1 MMNKKRLTRIFTISA
16 AGILA
21 VLVLIAFLLSDNR
34 AEEAFAGPV
43 IVSVTEEPEAALVA
57 LAPATPSPAP
67 TPALPEGACTLL
79 VNQRPVFT
87 LSSEE
92 EMEALIEEYL
102 MLSAAAPEGER
113 FVSVDVAD
121 ELLLVP
127 GVDGLALS
135 AYDEAMAL
143 LNGEQPILRLRVVT
157 ERITEAVSPVETTLS
172 DDNALPKGSR
182 IIVQYG
188 VAGYT
193 ASATQRCY
201 VAGELVEESAPEE
214 IDRME
219 GRALLV
225 CLGTWTSQNDTPAR
239 NEGPK
244 GKSAGELKLTSP
256 MRGNIS
262 SFFGMRD
269 GNMHSGLDITASAGT
284 AIVSPGEGL
293 VVYAGL
299 RGAYGYVVDI
309 DHGNGFV
316 SRLTHI
322 DPASVQIE
330 YNQRVFPGEQI
341 GTLAA
346 ADAGKPHLH
355 YELIIDAVPYN
366 PQHYMQ

>member
-1 MMNKKRLTRIFTISA
+1 MNKKQLTRIFTISA

-21 VLVLIAFLLSDNR
+21 LLVLIAFLISDNR

-79 VNQRPVFT
+79 VNRAPVFT

-92 EMEALIEEYL
+92 EMQALMEEYL
-102 MLSAAAPEGER
+102 LLSAAAPEGER
-113 FVSVDVAD
+113 FVSIDVAD

-127 GVDGLALS
+127 GVDGLPLSGYEEAL
-135 AYDEAMAL
+135 AL
-143 LNGEQPILRLRVVT
+143 LCGEQPVLRLRVVT
-157 ERITEAVSPVETTLS
+157 ERVTEAQQPVETTLS
-172 DDNALPKGSR
+172 DDNALAKGSR
-182 IIVQYG
+182 IIMQYG

-193 ASATQRCY
+193 ASATRRCY

-214 IDRME
+214 IDKVE

-225 CLGTWTSQNDTPAR
+225 RLGTWTSQNNTPAR
-239 NEGPK
+239 NDGPK
-244 GKSAGELKLTSP
+244 GKSAGELKLSSP

-262 SFFGMRD
+262 SYFGMRD
-269 GNMHSGLDITASAGT
+269 GNIHNGIDIAASAGT
-284 AIVSPGEGL
+284 AIVAPGEGL
-293 VVYAGL
+293 VVFSGP

-309 DHGNGFV
+309 DHGNGFI

-322 DPASVQIE
+322 DPASLQIE
-330 YNQRVFPGEQI
+330 YNQRVFPGDRI

-346 ADAGKPHLH
+346 ADVGKPHLH
-355 YELIIDAVPYN
+355 YELIIDSVPYN
-366 PQHYMQ
+366 PLHYMQ

>member
-1 MMNKKRLTRIFTISA
+1 MMNKKQLTRIFIISA

-21 VLVLIAFLLSDNR
+21 VLVFVGFLMANNR

-43 IVSVTEEPEAALVA
+43 IVTITDEPETALVA

-67 TPALPEGACTLL
+67 TPVLPAGACTLL
-79 VNQRPVFT
+79 ANAKPVFT

-92 EMEALIEEYL
+92 EMEALLLEYL

-113 FVSVDVAD
+113 FVSLDFAD

-127 GVDGLALS
+127 AVDSLPLS
-135 AYDEAMAL
+135 GYDEALAL
-143 LNGEQPILRLRVVT
+143 LQGEPAILRLRLVAEKVT
-157 ERITEAVSPVETTLS
+157 ETEQPMETTLS
-172 DDNALPKGSR
+172 DDDALPKGSR
-182 IIVQYG
+182 IIMQYG

-193 ASATQRCY
+193 ASVTKRCY
-201 VAGELVEESAPEE
+201 VAGELVEESPPVEA
-214 IDRME
+214 DKKE

-225 CLGTWTSQNDTPAR
+225 RIGTWTSKGATPGR
-239 NEGPK
+239 DEGQK

-262 SFFGMRD
+262 SYFGMRD
-269 GNMHSGLDITASAGT
+269 GNMHNGIDIGANAGT
-284 AIVSPGEGL
+284 VIVAPGEG
-293 VVYAGL
+293 VVVFSGL

-309 DHGNGFV
+309 DHGNGFL

-322 DPASVQIE
+322 EPDSVQID
-330 YNQRVFPGEQI
+330 YNQRVFPGDQI

-346 ADAGKPHLH
+346 ASAGKPHLH
-355 YELIIDAVPYN
+355 YELIIDSVPFN
-366 PQHYMQ
+366 PLFYMQ